1 MENDLPDLEA
11 IAVEAHRLHTA
22 GFGFGEIAEA
32 INTKFDTKYTG
43 GNMALMIQSRDTEGQ
58 KRPYKKREPKE
69 KKAKEEGIMLT
80 LRSKDTALEYK
91 AVVSSV
97 EGEQITLDVQ
107 GVGVLI
113 LSLSQVLGIT
123 VGT

>member
-1 MENDLPDLEA
+1 
-11 IAVEAHRLHTA
+11 
-22 GFGFGEIAEA
+22 
-32 INTKFDTKYTG
+32 
-43 GNMALMIQSRDTEGQ
+43 
-58 KRPYKKREPKE
+58 
-69 KKAKEEGIMLT
+69 MLT